1 VASVGVASRVAAL
14 QSKELKRKWRVVA
27 YAIALIR
34 AVRNLKPFFVDLDLD
49 GIPAWS
55 GAVYQV
61 SIGNGRYHGGGLL
74 VAENAA
80 IDDGKLDLYLIYPAR
95 FWQLLASLTHL
106 KFGLAKPEVL
116 KRLTA
121 LTVTLRTDPPRTVDV
136 DGELATETP
145 AKFDV
150 RPKALTVMVPR
161 ALSPNHRDLSR
172 QH

>member
-1 VASVGVASRVAAL
+1 MA
-14 QSKELKRKWRVVA
+14 
-27 YAIALIR
+27 
-34 AVRNLKPFFVDLDLD
+34 
-49 GIPAWS
+49 
-55 GAVYQV
+55 
-61 SIGNGRYHGGGLL
+61 GGGLL

-161 ALSPNHRDLSR
+161 ALSPNHRGPVAAALMPGKLVIWCPCSPGIFR
-172 QH
+172 LRELMAINAAGEP